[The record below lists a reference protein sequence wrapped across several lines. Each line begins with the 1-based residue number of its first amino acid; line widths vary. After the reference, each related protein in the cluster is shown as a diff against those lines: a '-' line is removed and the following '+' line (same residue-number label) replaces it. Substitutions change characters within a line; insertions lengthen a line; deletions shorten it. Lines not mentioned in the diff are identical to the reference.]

1 MRKVMRRTD
10 FLAACQAKQ
19 QKNPTLEEIRDKG
32 AEVVLAVFRLCKNAL
47 VHALDNEA
55 MVKTAAD
62 STRIIADFAQAV
74 GGSVSITFVEQT
86 IFVCGQLLRASRAV
100 YEQAM
105 ELANLLERG
114 TVSEVIFNSDCTAR
128 DLLAFAE
135 AFSISVRDPEQ
146 RDRLLN
152 AQLENIQVRQVDTIL
167 QSMDDDSGLPDME
180 KTLLSYASALVV
192 MRRFFDRI
200 AEGRTA
206 LPHQV
211 KRIAQ
216 RLVALAATNESAL
229 LALVTTAG
237 KHRDDAGRAVLSA
250 IMTILIA
257 RRLTTSRVALGQLA
271 MSALMADLG
280 RVRAAGTAARD
291 QLVQLS
297 DEAEMAVPALT
308 SAISIAS
315 GGVNVQS
322 ALRTVAA
329 FETTFIE
336 REQLL
341 GPVYKRVMS
350 PLVQSKIMQVV
361 RALLD
366 RVAPRDTSRPL
377 SPADAMAAITR
388 IPSIDNVAYKL
399 LVAAI
404 GLMPTGTVVEFE
416 TGEWGIVVGPS
427 RTRGALDKPR
437 IRLVTDRSGQVFSRP
452 KEIDL
457 GEEGASRKFPRIK
470 AVIDPSKAHFNVT
483 GVLMSEA
490 AAMA

>member
-1 MRKVMRRTD
+1 MGRTG
-10 FLAACQAKQ
+10 FLAACRTKQ
-19 QKNPTLEEIRDKG
+19 IANPTLEEIREKG
-32 AEVVLAVFRLCKNAL
+32 AEVVLALFRLGKNAL

-62 STRIIADFAQAV
+62 SNRIITHFAAAV
-74 GGSVSITFVEQT
+74 GGSVSVTFVEQT
-86 IFVCGQLLRASRAV
+86 IFVCGQLLRASRGV

-105 ELANLLERG
+105 ELANLLERCSI
-114 TVSEVIFNSDCTAR
+114 SEVVFTADCSDK
-128 DLLAFAE
+128 DLLGFAE

-146 RDRLLN
+146 RERLLN
-152 AQLENIQVRQVDTIL
+152 AQLLNVQVRQVDTTL
-167 QSMDDDSGLPDME
+167 QRLDEDAALPDME
-180 KTLLSYASALVV
+180 KALLSYASALVV

-211 KRIAQ
+211 KRVAQ

-237 KHRDDAGRAVLSA
+237 KHRDDAGRAVLTA
-250 IMTILIA
+250 IMTILVA

-280 RVRAAGTAARD
+280 RVRAAGVTARD
-291 QLVQLS
+291 QLIQLS
-297 DEAEMAVPALT
+297 DKAEMAVPALT
-308 SAISIAS
+308 SAIGIAT
-315 GGVNVQS
+315 GGVSIQN

-329 FETTFIE
+329 YETTFIE
-336 REQLL
+336 REQML
-341 GPVYKRVMS
+341 GPLYKRIMS
-350 PLVQSKIMQVV
+350 PLVQSKILQVV

-388 IPSIDNVAYKL
+388 IPSIDSVAFKL
-399 LVAAI
+399 LVAAV

-427 RTRGALDKPR
+427 QNRKALDKPR
-437 IRLVTDRSGQVFSRP
+437 IRLVTDRSGQVFSQP

-457 GEEGASRKFPRIK
+457 GEPQAGGQELPRIK
-470 AVIDPSKAHFNVT
+470 AIIDPSKAHFNIT
-483 GVLMSEA
+483 GVLIS
-490 AAMA
+490 